1 MQIGKIENIE
11 RSSDIETGKKQN
23 QTDPVLY

>member
-23 QTDPVLY
+23 HTDPVLY